1 MPFSPPAVLG
11 RLRLSHKARAG
22 LRLIPQVS
30 LGSAIAVVRIVS
42 HHKDQ
47 GSASTK
53 ATLARAASAGRPFI
67 DKVKILTLDD
77 INNLVGSWTQNNV
90 TTANEDKIVST
101 PFWIN
106 LYDAVRQRI
115 ETNRAWNSCSD

>member
-30 LGSAIAVVRIVS
+30 LGSGIAVARIVL

-47 GSASTK
+47 GPASTN
-53 ATLARAASAGRPFI
+53 ATLARAASAGRPLI
-67 DKVKILTLDD
+67 DKVKLLALDD
-77 INNLVGSWTQNNV
+77 VNNLVGSWTQNNV

-101 PFWIN
+101 PFGIDLHN
-106 LYDAVRQRI
+106 AGRQRI
-115 ETNRAWNSCSD
+115 ETNRTWNGGSN